1 MSRKFLPSHA
11 PGHAA
16 IAPSQMDRLG
26 SGTIDSSVGLCTV
39 PVPWHSGHMPAV
51 VLGEKASE
59 SSLPYSNRSRMP
71 SG

>member
-1 MSRKFLPSHA
+1 MSRKFFPSHA

-16 IAPSQMDRLG
+16 IAPSQIDRLG
-26 SGTIDSSVGLCTV
+26 SGTIDSSVGRCTV
-39 PVPWHSGHMPAV
+39 SVPWHSGHIPAV

-59 SSLPYSNRSRMP
+59 SSLPYSSRSRIP